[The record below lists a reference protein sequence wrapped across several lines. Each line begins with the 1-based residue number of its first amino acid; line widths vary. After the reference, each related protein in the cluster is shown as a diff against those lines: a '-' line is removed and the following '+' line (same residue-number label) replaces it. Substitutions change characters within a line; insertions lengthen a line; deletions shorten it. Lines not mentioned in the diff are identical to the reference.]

1 MKKRDKINTSN
12 KYSYILFYSLKS
24 NKRDLK
30 QKTKQQNK
38 NIKVGQKTSDNNKAH
53 NEKQNTHTQNKIR
66 YKTKNTKQ

>member
-12 KYSYILFYSLKS
+12 KYSYLLFYSLKS

-30 QKTKQQNK
+30 QNK

-53 NEKQNTHTQNKIR
+53 NEKQNKNTHTKKNKIR